1 MKNLLTISVVFFI
14 SVNISADNNDG
25 LKKADIITELIP
37 QQSTTG
43 EFRPDNVSIG
53 ITERST
59 KNQIIISGVPSYLWR
74 HGCGPTALGMV
85 IGYYDGIGFSALIDG
100 NASTQTNNVNNAI
113 ANSEHYNDY
122 SEPIDCHPDLFAD
135 MSETGG
141 AHTSNCIADFMETSW
156 SSEENRYGWS
166 WSSLIRVAFTEY
178 VQICNDDYSTNTS
191 YERFSGASW
200 DKYKNEIN
208 NKRPVVLLVDS
219 DGNGYTDH
227 FVTGIGYD
235 ESNSTYAI
243 YDTWD
248 NSIHWYQWRKL
259 SNNNG
264 WGIYCFYILKING
277 IVNLP
282 DSFSFAEDGQLIEN
296 FANYSDDIDLD
307 VFTLTVSGNTEINAE
322 IDGLNVTFTATA
334 TENWN
339 GAETLTFS
347 VINNQGI
354 AVASDDVDVIISYLN
369 DTPFVKIPIA
379 DFAFDED
386 TYDNSINLNNVFDDV
401 DLIYGDGLSFGYS
414 GNMNIIVEISIDGIV
429 TFAPNANWNGNETIT
444 FTATDNYSEQISDEV
459 VVTINAI
466 VYQVTKLVGNSPNP
480 FNPTTT
486 IIYHL
491 KESCFV
497 NLDIFNSKGQKVN
510 SLVNQSQNAGK
521 KSIIW
526 EGMDSQ
532 KNKVGSGLF
541 FYKLCIN
548 GKFHSMKKCIM
559 VK

>member
-14 SVNISADNNDG
+14 SVNISANNNDG
-25 LKKADIITELIP
+25 LKKDDILTELLP

-43 EFRPDNVSIG
+43 KFRPDNVSIG

-122 SEPIDCHPDLFAD
+122 SEPIDYYPDLFTD
-135 MSETGG
+135 MSETDG

-156 SSEENRYGWS
+156 SSEESRYGSS
-166 WSSLIRVAFTEY
+166 WSNLISVAFTEY
-178 VQICNDDYSTNTS
+178 VQTCNDDYFTNTT

-200 DKYKNEIN
+200 DTYKNEIN
-208 NKRPVVLLVDS
+208 NNRPVVLLVDS

-248 NSIHWYQWRKL
+248 NSIHWYQWHRL
-259 SNNNG
+259 SNNYG
-264 WGIYCFYILKING
+264 WGIYDFNTFEING

-282 DSFSFAEDGQLIEN
+282 DLFSFAEDGQLIEN

-339 GAETLTFS
+339 GTERNRN
-347 VINNQGI
+347 INI
-354 AVASDDVDVIISYLN
+354 
-369 DTPFVKIPIA
+369 
-379 DFAFDED
+379 
-386 TYDNSINLNNVFDDV
+386 
-401 DLIYGDGLSFGYS
+401 
-414 GNMNIIVEISIDGIV
+414 
-429 TFAPNANWNGNETIT
+429 
-444 FTATDNYSEQISDEV
+444 
-459 VVTINAI
+459 
-466 VYQVTKLVGNSPNP
+466 
-480 FNPTTT
+480 
-486 IIYHL
+486 
-491 KESCFV
+491 
-497 NLDIFNSKGQKVN
+497 
-510 SLVNQSQNAGK
+510 
-521 KSIIW
+521 
-526 EGMDSQ
+526 
-532 KNKVGSGLF
+532 
-541 FYKLCIN
+541 
-548 GKFHSMKKCIM
+548 
-559 VK
+559 